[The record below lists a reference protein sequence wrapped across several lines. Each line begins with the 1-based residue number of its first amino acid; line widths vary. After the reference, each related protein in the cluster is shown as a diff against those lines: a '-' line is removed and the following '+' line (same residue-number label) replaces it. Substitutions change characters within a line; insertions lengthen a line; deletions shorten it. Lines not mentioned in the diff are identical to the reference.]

1 MASGTNTF
9 LIKEAIS
16 WFDYPLTLCRYV
28 LISKSVLFLQSDN
41 SLLLPITDCRLRSS
55 GFTSSEFESNVDDMW
70 DNFWFPVSV
79 EPILHFS
86 ENAGIYIYTCKIRFP
101 RWRKE

>member
-55 GFTSSEFESNVDDMW
+55 GFTSSEFKSNVDDMW

-79 EPILHFS
+79 PILHFS
-86 ENAGIYIYTCKIRFP
+86 ENAGIYTCKIRFP